1 MPGQESAMSNE
12 CFCWPGE
19 SLGVVWMSVDSLM
32 DSGASLESL
41 TPTNILFSWEKKHQV
56 WMRFSQSASC
66 SNISWHT
73 DADTHTPTP
82 SSPSLW
88 NGRYLKF
95 TILVDLYG
103 PLKLVLIF
111 AASTAPRHCALNTL
125 HSGEKNYFKWSET
138 LEKRQLSFCKTKSM
152 LYIYKLFI

>member
-1 MPGQESAMSNE
+1 MNVSGQFNGQCSL
-12 CFCWPGE
+12 PGE
-19 SLGVVWMSVDSLM
+19 LKTHKHPSQLKKTSSLNEFISICKLQKYFVAHRCRYSITATLSSLL
-32 DSGASLESL
+32 S
-41 TPTNILFSWEKKHQV
+41 K
-56 WMRFSQSASC
+56 
-66 SNISWHT
+66 WHF
-73 DADTHTPTP
+73 
-82 SSPSLW
+82 
-88 NGRYLKF
+88 KF

>member
-1 MPGQESAMSNE
+1 MPGQESGMSNE

-19 SLGVVWMSVDSLM
+19 SLGMVWMTVDSLM

-41 TPTNILFSWEKKHQV
+41 TPTNILFSWEKKTSSLDEVLSICKLQQHFV
-56 WMRFSQSASC
+56 AHRC
-66 SNISWHT
+66 RYTHSNSKL
-73 DADTHTPTP
+73 
-82 SSPSLW
+82 SLPLEW
-88 NGRYLKF
+88 YLKF

>member
-1 MPGQESAMSNE
+1 MPWRL
-12 CFCWPGE
+12 CWPGV
-19 SLGVVWMSVDSLM
+19 SPGGMVWMSVDSLM
-32 DSGASLESL
+32 DNGASLESL
-41 TPTNILFSWEKKHQV
+41 KPTNILFSWKKTSSLDEVLSICKLQKHFGAN
-56 WMRFSQSASC
+56 RCRYSD
-66 SNISWHT
+66 SNL
-73 DADTHTPTP
+73 
-82 SSPSLW
+82 SPSLVW
-88 NGRYLKF
+88 YFKF

-138 LEKRQLSFCKTKSM
+138 LKKRQLSFCKTKSM

>member
-1 MPGQESAMSNE
+1 MLLLTRRVSGYGVNVSGQFNGQWSL
-12 CFCWPGE
+12 PGE
-19 SLGVVWMSVDSLM
+19 FNTHKHPFQLRKKTSSLDEVLSICKLQQHFV
-32 DSGASLESL
+32 
-41 TPTNILFSWEKKHQV
+41 PH
-56 WMRFSQSASC
+56 RC
-66 SNISWHT
+66 RY
-73 DADTHTPTP
+73 THTN
-82 SSPSLW
+82 SKLSLPLEW
-88 NGRYLKF
+88 YLKV